1 MVAKATITREVT
13 DAMAKLVGDAL
24 RERFK
29 DDGLV
34 FDPIIAER
42 AIDHYGDGDEY
53 VDIFVIFDGDQEK
66 LDARWINGLWIMLDP
81 QMEELGITSVPS
93 LSFVEK
99 SEWADIYKCQY
110 PRRDEL
116 W

>member
-1 MVAKATITREVT
+1 MITKTVT
-13 DAMAKLVGDAL
+13 DEMARLVGEAL
-24 RERFK
+24 RERYR
-29 DDGLV
+29 DEDLV

-42 AIDHYGDGDEY
+42 AIDHYGDEY

-66 LDARWINGLWIMLDP
+66 LDARWTNGLWIQLDP
-81 QMEELGITSVPS
+81 HLERLGITSVPG

-99 SEWADIYKCQY
+99 SEWAEVYHCQY
-110 PRRDEL
+110 QRRDEL

>member
-1 MVAKATITREVT
+1 MITKTVT
-13 DAMAKLVGDAL
+13 DEMAQLVGAAL
-24 RERFK
+24 RERFT
-29 DDGLV
+29 DEGLV

-42 AIDHYGDGDEY
+42 AVDHYGDEY
-53 VDIFVIFDGDQEK
+53 VDIFAIFDGDQKK
-66 LDARWINGLWIMLDP
+66 LDAHWTNGLWIQLDLHL
-81 QMEELGITSVPS
+81 ERLGLTSVPG

-99 SEWADIYKCQY
+99 SEWAEVYHYKY

>member
-1 MVAKATITREVT
+1 MITRTVT
-13 DAMAKLVGDAL
+13 DTMAKLVGDAL

-42 AIDHYGDGDEY
+42 AVDHYGDEY
-53 VDIFVIFDGDQEK
+53 VDIFVIFDGDQKK
-66 LDARWINGLWIMLDP
+66 LDARWINGLWMMLDP
-81 QMEELGITSVPS
+81 EMEELGITSVPGI
-93 LSFVEK
+93 SFVEK
-99 SEWADIYKCQY
+99 SEWAEVFHGQY
-110 PRRDEL
+110 PRPYEP

>member
-1 MVAKATITREVT
+1 
-13 DAMAKLVGDAL
+13 MAKLVGDAL

-42 AIDHYGDGDEY
+42 AVDHYGDEY
-53 VDIFVIFDGDQEK
+53 VDIFVIFDGDQKK
-66 LDARWINGLWIMLDP
+66 LDARWINGLWMMLDP
-81 QMEELGITSVPS
+81 EMEELGITSVPGI
-93 LSFVEK
+93 SFVEK
-99 SEWADIYKCQY
+99 SEWAEVFHGQY
-110 PRRDEL
+110 PRPYEP

>member
-1 MVAKATITREVT
+1 MITKTVT
-13 DAMAKLVGDAL
+13 DTMAKLVGDAL

-42 AIDHYGDGDEY
+42 AVDHYGDEY
-53 VDIFVIFDGDQEK
+53 VDIFVIFDGDQKK
-66 LDARWINGLWIMLDP
+66 LDARWINGLWMMLDP
-81 QMEELGITSVPS
+81 EMEELGLAMVPS
-93 LSFVEK
+93 ISFVEK
-99 SEWADIYKCQY
+99 SEWAEVFHGQY
-110 PRRDEL
+110 PKRYEP

>member
-1 MVAKATITREVT
+1 MIIKATITREVT
-13 DAMAKLVGDAL
+13 DAVAKLVGDAL

-42 AIDHYGDGDEY
+42 AVDHYGDEY
-53 VDIFVIFDGDQEK
+53 VDIFVIFDGEQKK
-66 LDARWINGLWIMLDP
+66 LDARWINGLRMMLDP
-81 QMEELGITSVPS
+81 QMEELGITSIPG

-99 SEWADIYKCQY
+99 SEWAEVFHGQY
-110 PRRDEL
+110 PRRYEP

>member
-1 MVAKATITREVT
+1 MITKTVT
-13 DAMAKLVGDAL
+13 DTMAKLVGDAL

-42 AIDHYGDGDEY
+42 AVDHYGDEY
-53 VDIFVIFDGDQEK
+53 VDIFVIFDGDQKK
-66 LDARWINGLWIMLDP
+66 LDARWINGLWMSLDP
-81 QMEELGITSVPS
+81 EMEELGITSVPG

-99 SEWADIYKCQY
+99 SEWADVYHCQY

>member
-1 MVAKATITREVT
+1 MITKTAT
-13 DAMAKLVGDAL
+13 DAVAKLVGDAL

-34 FDPIIAER
+34 FDPIIVER
-42 AIDHYGDGDEY
+42 AIDHYGDEY
-53 VDIFVIFDGDQEK
+53 VDIFVIFDGDQKK
-66 LDARWINGLWIMLDP
+66 LDARWINGLRMMLNP
-81 QMEELGITSVPS
+81 ELEELGVPAIPG

-99 SEWADIYKCQY
+99 SEWAEVFHGQY
-110 PRRDEL
+110 PRPYEP

>member
-1 MVAKATITREVT
+1 MIIKATITREVT
-13 DAMAKLVGDAL
+13 DAVAKLVGDAL

-42 AIDHYGDGDEY
+42 AVDYYGDEY
-53 VDIFVIFDGDQEK
+53 VDIFVIFDGEQKK
-66 LDARWINGLWIMLDP
+66 LDARWINRLWIMLDP
-81 QMEELGITSVPS
+81 QMEELGLAAVPS
-93 LSFVEK
+93 LSFVGK